1 MTSDL
6 SDSSLLVEVK
16 GNIAN
21 VAAALAGS
29 AVSVQKVGLLDV
41 ESGSSVNVSLRTDS
55 ITGVGAAVAGSSRVT
70 ETLGVVSGQRA
81 RDVAVG
87 VKAGAISGTGVGVL
101 GKGTASLTVGVVS
114 AQDATSVALTE
125 NIGSVTTIAA
135 GINSSSEISVGT
147 FNGGTISSD
156 TMAISAGSIKSE
168 AYGIGAKSY
177 IDIGEFDGV
186 SNLSGYI
193 NLGNVYAHSIS
204 AWSDSTV
211 RIGYDVQGGTG
222 SLTMNITVG
231 DIDNKVDVAGGA
243 SSKVYVGTLLQP
255 IYRDSLITINT
266 GDISS
271 YVAAALG
278 GTNGVFVGNI
288 NNKAGARV
296 EVHTGSQHADA
307 VACVGHI
314 GCLSELVGKKNCIMI
329 GNVGMEADCGNESL
343 IGDAVKE
350 LEHLGYEVEQGFV
363 KAGKAIANTV
373 KDIGKGIKHF
383 FSGW

>member
-1 MTSDL
+1 
-6 SDSSLLVEVK
+6 
-16 GNIAN
+16 
-21 VAAALAGS
+21 
-29 AVSVQKVGLLDV
+29 
-41 ESGSSVNVSLRTDS
+41 
-55 ITGVGAAVAGSSRVT
+55 
-70 ETLGVVSGQRA
+70 
-81 RDVAVG
+81 
-87 VKAGAISGTGVGVL
+87 
-101 GKGTASLTVGVVS
+101 
-114 AQDATSVALTE
+114 
-125 NIGSVTTIAA
+125 
-135 GINSSSEISVGT
+135 
-147 FNGGTISSD
+147 
-156 TMAISAGSIKSE
+156 MAISANPSSLKLVV
-168 AYGIGAKSY
+168 GAKSY

-193 NLGNVYAHSIS
+193 GLGNVYAHSIS

-343 IGDAVKE
+343 IGCC
-350 LEHLGYEVEQGFV
+350 QGIGAFGIRGG
-363 KAGKAIANTV
+363 AGLREGGESHRTV

-383 FSGW
+383 SRLVALCHWERKNLVPCHVGDCLMAGGYSQLPVR